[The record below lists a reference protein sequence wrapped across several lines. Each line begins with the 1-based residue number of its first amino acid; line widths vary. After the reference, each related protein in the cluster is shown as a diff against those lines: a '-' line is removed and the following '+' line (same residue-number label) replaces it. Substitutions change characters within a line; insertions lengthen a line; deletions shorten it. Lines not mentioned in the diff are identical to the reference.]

1 MLALDGKTARMAW
14 TVCFVIAVLAGLY
27 LIRRTL
33 LVLICALLLAYL
45 MAPAV
50 SLLDRFGARRIPR
63 NLSLAIVYILLLSA
77 VVAAGTGIG
86 RLVFDDL
93 ANLARNLPNY
103 LESTEPFLPLWLE
116 PYQEQIRQW
125 LKDSM
130 EPEAKQVVPFLQQT
144 GRQLV
149 SVAGNMLLVV
159 LVPILSFFLLKD
171 ATDIRDLVLRQIE
184 DGKTRRLAES
194 IVANM
199 HSMLM
204 EYVRAMVLL
213 SLCTFLAYW
222 VFLAWINVPNSA
234 ALASLAGVLEFVPAA
249 GPLAASLTIL
259 LIAGFAGFP
268 HLLWIIVFLVVY
280 RLVLD
285 YAILPQIM
293 SAGVSL
299 SPMFVILGIL
309 AGEQIAGV
317 TGMFL
322 SIPAMATARVV
333 YVSYRQAKETV

>member
-1 MLALDGKTARMAW
+1 MLALDGKTARMTW
-14 TVCFVIAVLAGLY
+14 TVCFVVAVLAGLY

-33 LVLICALLLAYL
+33 LVLIFALLLAYL

-50 SLLDRFGARRIPR
+50 SLLDRFAARRIPR
-63 NLSLAIVYILLLSA
+63 TLSLAIVYILLLSV
-77 VVAAGTGIG
+77 VVAAGVGIG

-93 ANLARNLPNY
+93 VNLARNFPHY
-103 LESTEPFLPLWLE
+103 LESTEPFLPRWLE

-125 LKDSM
+125 LKESM

-144 GRQLV
+144 VLQLV
-149 SVAGNMLLVV
+149 NVAGNLLLVV

-171 ATDIRDLVLRQIE
+171 ATGIRDLVLSQI
-184 DGKTRRLAES
+184 DNAKTRELAETIIAS
-194 IVANM
+194 VHA
-199 HSMLM
+199 MLM

-213 SLCTFLAYW
+213 SLCTFLVYW
-222 VFLAWINVPNSA
+222 IFLGWIGVPNAA

-249 GPLAASLTIL
+249 GPLAASVTIL
-259 LIAGFAGFP
+259 LISGFAGFP
-268 HLLWIIVFLVVY
+268 HLLAIIVFLVVY
-280 RLVLD
+280 RLILD

-299 SPMFVILGIL
+299 SPMVVVLGIL
-309 AGEQIAGV
+309 AGEQIGGI

-322 SIPAMATARVV
+322 SIPALATARVV
-333 YVSYRQAKETV
+333 YISYRQAKETV